1 MIPFFSPIKHPKT
14 FDFVCFQG
22 EEKCPYHIETI
33 PLICSANQWISFYMI
48 GTSVTKEL
56 SKIKVIKWIKVF
68 TWYFRITTTTTIN
81 FFFFFFFLY
90 GFSFRNIHE
99 SQDCRGRGE
108 GIYLSPHYHFHPFH
122 GHSDIS
128 RVINA
133 ESSPLNIARSWARTG
148 NLWFPSA
155 SREPLSYTPY
165 QSKTILLGLWRPC
178 KTRKS
183 IKSKLF
189 ISK

>member
-56 SKIKVIKWIKVF
+56 NKIKVIKWIKVF

-81 FFFFFFFLY
+81 FFFFFLLS

-99 SQDCRGRGE
+99 SQDWIPTTTSTRFTDTQTVAGWLMQRA
-108 GIYLSPHYHFHPFH
+108 H
-122 GHSDIS
+122 
-128 RVINA
+128 
-133 ESSPLNIARSWARTG
+133 
-148 NLWFPSA
+148 LW
-155 SREPLSYTPY
+155 T
-165 QSKTILLGLWRPC
+165 
-178 KTRKS
+178 
-183 IKSKLF
+183 
-189 ISK
+189 